1 MAKLLHLS
9 RPSRRVS
16 NIVRTWLAMRRQKRR
31 RRGAAVV
38 LPQITLALV
47 SVQEADPVTWS
58 PVLDVGVEGGVPPDG
73 FLVKVW
79 QQLDEVGD
87 FTYRGAIG
95 QAGLFTDEYGL
106 PTGHTALYRA
116 QLATEDDS
124 VVGPWT
130 PDVFVDSP

>member
-1 MAKLLHLS
+1 MARRLQVS
-9 RPSRRVS
+9 RAGKGLGYALQV
-16 NIVRTWLAMRRQKRR
+16 WWAMRRQKRR
-31 RRGAAVV
+31 RRGTAVA

-87 FTYRGAIG
+87 FIYRGAIG